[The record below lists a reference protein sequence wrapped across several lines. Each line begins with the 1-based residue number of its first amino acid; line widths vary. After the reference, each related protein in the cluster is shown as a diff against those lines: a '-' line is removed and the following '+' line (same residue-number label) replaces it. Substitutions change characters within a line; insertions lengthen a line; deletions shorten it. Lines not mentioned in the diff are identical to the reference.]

1 MTYPSFTAGEVL
13 RAADMNA
20 VGLWLVKTVTVGT
33 GVSSVPVADCFSA
46 DYTNYKIVIAGGVA
60 STGTNMTIQLTGITG
75 SVYNNAG
82 TFLNYG
88 STIVSG
94 FGPGLSTSFIYGPGD
109 ATFYAASIDIMNP
122 FATTRKGIISNG
134 VSGTSQYA
142 FAGYV
147 NSTTSSTGFTI
158 TPAAVGSTLTGGT
171 IRVYGYRN

>member
-1 MTYPSFTAGEVL
+1 MPVPDFSPGEVL
-13 RAADMNA
+13 TAAAMDSI
-20 VGLWLVKTVTVGT
+20 GLWLVKTVTIGA
-33 GVSSVPVADCFSA
+33 GVSSVLVADCFSA

-82 TFLNYG
+82 TFLTYG
-88 STIVSG
+88 SATVNG
-94 FGPGLSTSFIYGPGD
+94 FGPGLSTSLIYGPGD
-109 ATFYAASIDIMNP
+109 ATFHAASLDIMNP

-134 VSGTSQYA
+134 VSAASQYA

-158 TPAAVGSTLTGGT
+158 TPATMGSTLTGGT